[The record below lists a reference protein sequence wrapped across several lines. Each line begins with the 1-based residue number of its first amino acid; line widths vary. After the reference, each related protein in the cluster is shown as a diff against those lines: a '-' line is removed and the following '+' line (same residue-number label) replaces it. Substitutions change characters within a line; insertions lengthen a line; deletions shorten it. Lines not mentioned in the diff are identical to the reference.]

1 MYKHFNLQTMIPNY
15 PKFREWLTLKGYSSA
30 TVGTILRQTTDF
42 LAWAV
47 KEELPEPG
55 GLSYND
61 LMQYVQTCQQRGV
74 AQKTIA
80 HYVSDLRKL
89 FDFLIS
95 EGMGNDNPAAFIKLR
110 GIKRRVYHAI
120 LSPQELQRLYQQ
132 YPVVIRHEPGK
143 IIPPQER
150 NQLSRQRNKVMVGL
164 LVNQGLRVEE
174 LKALTLQDL
183 QLREGRITIHHQRR
197 TSERVLE
204 LEAAQVYELMDYLA
218 TTRKQL
224 LQHYGEM
231 TDELFI
237 QHHQAGNFYG
247 VTAVLLKHLRQIN
260 PAVKNLDQLRASVIT
275 HWVKGYDLRKAQY
288 MAGHRY
294 VSSTEAYKQ
303 QLLDELQA
311 DVKKFHPF

>member
-1 MYKHFNLQTMIPNY
+1 MIPNY

-42 LAWAV
+42 LTWAGGLG
-47 KEELPEPG
+47 LPEPAE
-55 GLSYND
+55 LSYND

-143 IIPPQER
+143 IIPPRER

-174 LKALTLQDL
+174 LKALTVQYL
-183 QLREGRITIHHQRR
+183 QLREGRITVHHQRR
-197 TSERVLE
+197 TAERVLE

-218 TTRKQL
+218 DTRKQL
-224 LQHYGEM
+224 LQLHQAR

-237 QHHQAGNFYG
+237 QHREALHFYG
-247 VTAVLLKHLRQIN
+247 VTQVILKHLRRIN
-260 PAVKNLDQLRASVIT
+260 HTVKNLDQIRASVIT
-275 HWVKGYDLRKAQY
+275 HWVKLYDLRKAQY
-288 MAGHRY
+288 LAGHRH
-294 VSSTEAYKQ
+294 VSSTEEYKQ
-303 QLLDELQA
+303 QVLDELQA
-311 DVKKFHPF
+311 DVKKFHPLG